1 MNVFELRE
9 RLVGDYA
16 DYTRSFIAVR
26 DERIRELVESEL
38 ESGLLWPDPIIQ
50 LNPAFEPGEWIDESR
65 RAPALLGMSVS
76 CAARQATPMIVC

>member
-16 DYTRSFIAVR
+16 DYTGSFIAVR
-26 DERIRELVESEL
+26 DERICQAVGTEL

-50 LNPAFEPGEWIDESR
+50 LNPVFEPGDWIESILKPGE
-65 RAPALLGMSVS
+65 ASHKASH
-76 CAARQATPMIVC
+76 